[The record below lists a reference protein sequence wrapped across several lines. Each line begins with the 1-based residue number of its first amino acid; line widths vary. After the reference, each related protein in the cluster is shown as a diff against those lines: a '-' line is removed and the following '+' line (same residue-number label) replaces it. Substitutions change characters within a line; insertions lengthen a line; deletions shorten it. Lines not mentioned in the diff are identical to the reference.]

1 MKNAA
6 EGQGSSNTTVGATN
20 HHHDNY
26 LGDKK
31 QDEDGNNEQV
41 EGQDDIAQ
49 EEEAEQITFVLV
61 KTKTEDGG
69 SPVAPST
76 STGRDS
82 FSRYSND
89 AVRMRHLLG
98 LEDAQA
104 ANEDIRDHLDAGV
117 QADNDNTSRK
127 TRLSFELH
135 DSAFYEEWFRM
146 LDQV

>member
-1 MKNAA
+1 M
-6 EGQGSSNTTVGATN
+6 
-20 HHHDNY
+20 
-26 LGDKK
+26 GDKRQGK
-31 QDEDGNNEQV
+31 DGNNEQEAKRLKQQ
-41 EGQDDIAQ
+41 EGQEDQ

>member
-1 MKNAA
+1 MNA
-6 EGQGSSNTTVGATN
+6 EGQGSSDTIGKTN
-20 HHHDNY
+20 HANM
-26 LGDKK
+26 GDKRQGK
-31 QDEDGNNEQV
+31 DGNNEQEAKRLKQQ
-41 EGQDDIAQ
+41 EGQEDQ

-76 STGRDS
+76 SKGRDA
-82 FSRYSND
+82 FSHYSND
-89 AVRMRHLLG
+89 DVRMRHLLG
-98 LEDAQA
+98 LEDAEA

-117 QADNDNTSRK
+117 QADKGSTSRK

-135 DSAFYEEWFRM
+135 DSAFYDEWFRM

>member
-69 SPVAPST
+69 SPVAS
-76 STGRDS
+76 SASRNGRDA
-82 FSRYSND
+82 FLHYSND
-89 AVRMRHLLG
+89 AVRMMHLLG
-98 LEDAQA
+98 LEDAEGVNHQDTQQDHPEA
-104 ANEDIRDHLDAGV
+104 EVNAEDI
-117 QADNDNTSRK
+117 TRK
-127 TRLSFELH
+127 TRISFELH
-135 DSAFYEEWFRM
+135 NSAFYDEWFWTAPE
-146 LDQV
+146 